1 MPAALIL
8 SLAQLGDRAIL
19 RVLLRALAL
28 TLLIF
33 AGVAWG
39 IFTLVAGIET
49 TGWPDWAR
57 SLWVEGG
64 GLPADGHAAVAQLHR
79 HRYRS
84 HGAVA
89 G

>member
-39 IFTLVAGIET
+39 IFTLVAGLDT
-49 TGWPDWAR
+49 TGWPDWLR
-57 SLWVEGG
+57 SLWAEARSYPVR
-64 GLPADGHAAVAQLHR
+64 AAGRKHR
-79 HRYRS
+79 RV
-84 HGAVA
+84 G
-89 G
+89 